1 MAQTS
6 DLLLWL
12 LWWCLFFTDCVR
24 RPQPPPA
31 SHLAKAWPLHCAQV
45 AKTTTICWCLKR
57 LDQVD
62 QVGKIP
68 HRIQPAFVN
77 RAGMYHLSTC
87 YSVRLLEYY
96 VVIPMIFSTRWV
108 YLYTRSLG
116 VCSKFVKGCQ
126 KALCS
131 VSFWYSLCLY
141 VLCMC
146 VSLRKTTSN
155 VTWEKYIR
163 ENPKIM
169 LQHVAKYCNMF

>member
-62 QVGKIP
+62 QVGKFLTEFN
-68 HRIQPAFVN
+68 QC
-77 RAGMYHLSTC
+77 LSTVQVC
-87 YSVRLLEYY
+87 ITFPLATLSVCWSITLWFR
-96 VVIPMIFSTRWV
+96 
-108 YLYTRSLG
+108 
-116 VCSKFVKGCQ
+116 
-126 KALCS
+126 
-131 VSFWYSLCLY
+131 WYSQLGESIFTPEVLGYVQSLSKAAKRPFVLSHSGTVYVCMFCVCACLY
-141 VLCMC
+141 AKQLQM
-146 VSLRKTTSN
+146 SH
-155 VTWEKYIR
+155 EKSIYER
-163 ENPKIM
+163 TPR
-169 LQHVAKYCNMF
+169 